1 MKQLISDWLL
11 NTKPEPGVQASQP
24 SLPFAGMYPKMLSDE
39 GKLLLLTQLY
49 LELRL
54 NAEQALRAA
63 RADLLI
69 TSKAQNRR
77 LWVEQLR

>member
-11 NTKPEPGVQASQP
+11 NTKPEPGVQAS
-24 SLPFAGMYPKMLSDE
+24 LPFAGMYPKMLSDE
-39 GKLLLLTQLY
+39 GKLLLLAQLY